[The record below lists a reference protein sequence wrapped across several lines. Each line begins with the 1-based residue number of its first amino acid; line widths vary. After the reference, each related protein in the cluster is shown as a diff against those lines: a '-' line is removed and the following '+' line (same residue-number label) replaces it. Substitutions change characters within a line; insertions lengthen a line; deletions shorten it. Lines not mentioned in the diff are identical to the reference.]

1 MELTKDN
8 ISEIVEEI
16 TKKHF
21 PEDVRLEMDG
31 VKLLTDENRGDITNF
46 EKINRLMKDIP
57 KSFQKHSI
65 LGKKY
70 WNTNSYGGK
79 HTMEEVWDE
88 QQGHKYVSNGEFIF
102 AMLLLGYEMK
112 PYEVKIRQS
121 MFKKEPG
128 ITPNVTFNASKRD
141 FSKVLCDCGNQYS
154 KNSKK
159 QHQNT
164 KLHQMIMLAKTL
176 TA

>member
-21 PEDVRLEMDG
+21 PEGVRLEMDG
-31 VKLLTDENRGDITNF
+31 VKLLTDENRGNITNF
-46 EKINRLMKDIP
+46 EKINKLMKDIP

-79 HTMEEVWDE
+79 HTMEEVWD
-88 QQGHKYVSNGEFIF
+88 QQEGHKYVANGEFIL

-112 PYEVKIRQS
+112 PYVVKIREK
-121 MFKKEPG
+121 MFKKELG

-141 FSKVLCDCGNQYS
+141 FSKILCDCGNQYS
-154 KNSKK
+154 KNTKK

-164 KLHQMIMLAKTL
+164 KLHQMIMAAKTI

>member
-8 ISEIVEEI
+8 IAEIVEEI

-21 PEDVRLEMDG
+21 PEDVRLDYEG
-31 VKLLTDENRGDITNF
+31 VKLRSHECLKPITNF
-46 EKINRLMKDIP
+46 EKINRTIKDIP

-79 HTMEEVWDE
+79 HTMEEVWD
-88 QQGHKYVSNGEFIF
+88 QQEGHKYVANGEFIL

-112 PYEVKIRQS
+112 PYVVKIRQS
-121 MFKKEPG
+121 MFKKKPG

-141 FSKVLCDCGNQYS
+141 FSKILCDCGNQYS
-154 KNSKK
+154 KNTKK

-164 KLHQMIMLAKTL
+164 KLHQMIMAAKTI